1 MGVSEKMGN
10 SKDIEDKFKKEVS
23 KEIANLKEFLIQ
35 QGKEI
40 VKIKQENK
48 TIRNIGNDIPSIAGL
63 SPELKAILDKQQSSL
78 DKQKENTTK
87 LSKLCLGTLT
97 ELEKIEKIQ
106 QEELVKSK
114 DDDKLKRLSDENKRL
129 IHLVSQLDQQM
140 KNKNGIVGN
149 KYDFE
154 QIISRIVKLEE
165 KTMDLSKSQKE
176 VKEEIKNLNNSIETL
191 SIDLRE
197 KKNQIE
203 YLERNQIKKTEEIQ
217 IEQNKFEER
226 ISTNGKKQ
234 DDLRDF
240 LQREIEEQKYTTK
253 SIIESVRL
261 NESSNKNLKSEI
273 DNMKND
279 LRFARQNWAEN
290 YDNLTKQITDSQE
303 RISKLEKK
311 NLGKMESE
319 IASLKNDVDKNKKFF
334 EEELKV
340 FFDDYK
346 NITSKKEDSNCLSSE
361 EKNKIFN
368 TLVERI
374 EKLENRKEDVE
385 KTLFK
390 FEEVEYNYD
399 DLVVKLDKIETKNA
413 FMGKSIDDLQENYQD
428 QRNKLCKLE
437 ENRKTNNSEGREK
450 SCKELEILRKKM
462 FDLQT
467 GIEHKDRTIT
477 EIQNKILE
485 NDNLTSKLQFS
496 IKQLENS
503 TKIEEIK
510 DQIKI
515 NERSIEELKEKSKE
529 SFNRIAVTNQTQL
542 NLVKTDVEKNKDF
555 SENLKSYLTSIET
568 KFEMFDERCIELQK
582 ETTNL
587 KLECEAKLQG
597 NVLKIVL
604 FFNKYYS

>member
-1 MGVSEKMGN
+1 MGCLQSISEKMGN

-63 SPELKAILDKQQSSL
+63 PPELKAILDKQQSSL
-78 DKQKENTTK
+78 DKQKENSTK

-140 KNKNGIVGN
+140 KNKTGTVGN

-154 QIISRIVKLEE
+154 QIISRIVKLEEKELLITKNQDNCAHTITSIEE

-176 VKEEIKNLNNSIETL
+176 VKEEIKNLNNSIEKL

-203 YLERNQIKKTEEIQ
+203 YLEKNQIKKIEEIQ

-240 LQREIEEQKYTTK
+240 LQREIEEQKYTSK

-261 NESSNKNLKSEI
+261 NESFNKNLKSEI

-279 LRFARQNWAEN
+279 LQFARQNWAEN
-290 YDNLTKQITDSQE
+290 HDNLTKQITDLQE
-303 RISKLEKK
+303 RTSNLEKK
-311 NLGKMESE
+311 NVGKMESE
-319 IASLKNDVDKNKKFF
+319 IASLKNDIDKKGAENFF
-334 EEELKV
+334 
-340 FFDDYK
+340 
-346 NITSKKEDSNCLSSE
+346 
-361 EKNKIFN
+361 
-368 TLVERI
+368 
-374 EKLENRKEDVE
+374 
-385 KTLFK
+385 
-390 FEEVEYNYD
+390 
-399 DLVVKLDKIETKNA
+399 
-413 FMGKSIDDLQENYQD
+413 
-428 QRNKLCKLE
+428 
-437 ENRKTNNSEGREK
+437 
-450 SCKELEILRKKM
+450 
-462 FDLQT
+462 
-467 GIEHKDRTIT
+467 
-477 EIQNKILE
+477 
-485 NDNLTSKLQFS
+485 
-496 IKQLENS
+496 
-503 TKIEEIK
+503 
-510 DQIKI
+510 
-515 NERSIEELKEKSKE
+515 
-529 SFNRIAVTNQTQL
+529 
-542 NLVKTDVEKNKDF
+542 
-555 SENLKSYLTSIET
+555 
-568 KFEMFDERCIELQK
+568 
-582 ETTNL
+582 
-587 KLECEAKLQG
+587 
-597 NVLKIVL
+597 
-604 FFNKYYS
+604 

>member
-165 KTMDLSKSQKE
+165 KEHTITKNQDNCGHTITSIEEKTMDLSKSQKE

-191 SIDLRE
+191 SKDLRE

-226 ISTNGKKQ
+226 ISINGKKQ

-240 LQREIEEQKYTTK
+240 LQREIEEQKYTSK

-279 LRFARQNWAEN
+279 LQFARQNWAEN

-374 EKLENRKEDVE
+374 AKLENRKEDVE

-413 FMGKSIDDLQENYQD
+413 FLGKSIDDLQENYQGT
-428 QRNKLCKLE
+428 L
-437 ENRKTNNSEGREK
+437 
-450 SCKELEILRKKM
+450 KKP
-462 FDLQT
+462 DLNFQKN
-467 GIEHKDRTIT
+467 H
-477 EIQNKILE
+477 
-485 NDNLTSKLQFS
+485 F
-496 IKQLENS
+496 
-503 TKIEEIK
+503 
-510 DQIKI
+510 QI
-515 NERSIEELKEKSKE
+515 N
-529 SFNRIAVTNQTQL
+529 
-542 NLVKTDVEKNKDF
+542 
-555 SENLKSYLTSIET
+555 
-568 KFEMFDERCIELQK
+568 
-582 ETTNL
+582 
-587 KLECEAKLQG
+587 
-597 NVLKIVL
+597 
-604 FFNKYYS
+604 